1 MNKNINDWLNEYGE
15 SHQNPINKVIH
26 WICVPLIMLSLIGL
40 IKMIPFPE
48 LLNLEKMNW
57 AFLFLF
63 IVSIYYFRLSRTLF
77 LGMILISFLLIKWG
91 CLHSR
96 KYFF

>member
-1 MNKNINDWLNEYGE
+1 MKTIYDWLDAYGD

-57 AFLFLF
+57 AFLSWTKSEMKKSKLYKQ
-63 IVSIYYFRLSRTLF
+63 II
-77 LGMILISFLLIKWG
+77 
-91 CLHSR
+91 R
-96 KYFF
+96 KYVFRNIRYN